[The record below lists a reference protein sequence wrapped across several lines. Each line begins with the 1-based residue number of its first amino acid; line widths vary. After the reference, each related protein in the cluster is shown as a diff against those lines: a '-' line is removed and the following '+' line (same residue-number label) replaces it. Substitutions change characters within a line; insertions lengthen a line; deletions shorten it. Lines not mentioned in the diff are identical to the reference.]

1 MKKNVTTEKS
11 NPKQFKTKKRP
22 FYVEVLN
29 PEDGLLP
36 EYKTNSAAAADIKA
50 DGDYTIEPGKRVKV
64 SVGLKIKFPNGFV
77 GLITP
82 RSGKAWEHGITV
94 LNAPGF
100 IDPDY
105 RDDVGVILINL
116 GDEPYEIKK
125 GDRIAQLSFVQVK
138 HARFKAVEEFSPDHN
153 NNRTGGFGSTDKETE
168 PSDESSPNEP
178 VAIVDDRAE

>member
-29 PEDGLLP
+29 PEEGLLP

-153 NNRTGGFGSTDKETE
+153 NNRTGGFGSTDKEVE
-168 PSDESSPNEP
+168 PSDEAIDSGEP
-178 VAIVDDRAE
+178 VADEGAE